1 MSSPDDDQWTTSGI
15 VWYSFAI
22 VTNALHLIILL
33 KLKDIRKKPNGKVI
47 ISVCITD
54 LCMSLLTI
62 METSGLHEMAKYDDI
77 KTTMMLNIFWEST
90 RIATIHRTYFVCA
103 FGSYER
109 FIALCHPFRHP
120 SDKMVKNIG
129 KAILLLA
136 IVLEGTYF
144 GLYVLMRS
152 PNKSSSG

>member
-1 MSSPDDDQWTTSGI
+1 MSSPDDDKWTTPSI
-15 VWYSFAI
+15 VWYSFAA

-33 KLKDIRKKPNGKVI
+33 KLEDIRKKPNGKVI

-62 METSGLHEMAKYDDI
+62 VEISGLHEMAKYDDV
-77 KTTMMLNIFWEST
+77 KTTMRLNIFWEST
-90 RIATIHRTYFVCA
+90 RIATIHMTYFVCA

-109 FIALCHPFRHP
+109 FIVLCHPFRHP
-120 SDKMVKNIG
+120 SDKLVQNIG

-144 GLYVLMRS
+144 GL
-152 PNKSSSG
+152 